1 MSFEQQLQE
10 KREQR
15 LKANGDFLK
24 QLNKLTFGDFKK
36 HESPN
41 RRLIEQKTETVKH
54 KKVLK
59 RHDSLKK
66 GIHYT
71 VGVDKSYVIQQ
82 KQKIDY
88 ALAQRK
94 PIEFIAKLDRQV
106 VLQTKVKKDKSHYN
120 FSEKATK
127 RKIVKG
133 AVVAVE
139 EDK

>member
-1 MSFEQQLQE
+1 MVTPENFKRRKNEIAAVWEISPEFGPQTTNSIVIESDQLMSFEQQLQE

-71 VGVDKSYVIQQ
+71 VGVDKSYVIQ
-82 KQKIDY
+82 
-88 ALAQRK
+88 
-94 PIEFIAKLDRQV
+94 
-106 VLQTKVKKDKSHYN
+106 
-120 FSEKATK
+120 
-127 RKIVKG
+127 
-133 AVVAVE
+133 
-139 EDK
+139 